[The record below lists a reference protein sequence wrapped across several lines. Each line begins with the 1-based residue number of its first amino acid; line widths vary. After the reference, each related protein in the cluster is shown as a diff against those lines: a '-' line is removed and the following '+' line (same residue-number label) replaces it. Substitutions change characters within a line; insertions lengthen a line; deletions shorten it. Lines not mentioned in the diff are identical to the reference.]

1 MELCA
6 PTYIWFL
13 GSLCGIHPK
22 GNTSGEPPFP
32 SIRAVETAAT
42 PSPFCH
48 LVCAVA
54 DQCSAVERF
63 VFVAAKKWPRGA
75 KDGGG
80 DRKGRGFGLKSFF
93 VFIFMGGRCPVCI
106 SYTFPMGR
114 NPQMHRYTLKIGHPK
129 GKLVFQPSIFR
140 CYPADFGDH
149 FKKRGSKPSSPIIF
163 QGTLV
168 SFRGSMILDHWLY
181 LGFTTPGPRMQ
192 SLVTNESRPGLGG
205 LIQGMGPFTPLIIDM
220 EPKNH

>member
-6 PTYIWFL
+6 PTYNWFW

-93 VFIFMGGRCPVCI
+93 VSIPMGGRCPVCI

-129 GKLVFQPSIFR
+129 RKLVFQPGATPPISGTIL
-140 CYPADFGDH
+140 
-149 FKKRGSKPSSPIIF
+149 KREDLNLPVPSF
-163 QGTLV
+163 
-168 SFRGSMILDHWLY
+168 FRGHWLV
-181 LGFTTPGPRMQ
+181 F
-192 SLVTNESRPGLGG
+192 GG
-205 LIQGMGPFTPLIIDM
+205 V
-220 EPKNH
+220 